1 MNFKKRYSGKIFDD
15 HLWVAAYSWSP
26 YYFEKHWKAMEEA
39 KPEAMAY
46 IRQCHTR
53 YGQEV
58 NFGPIARL
66 TMSQTIWQ
74 RASTTG

>member
-15 HLWVAAYSWSP
+15 HLWAAAYSWSP

-46 IRQCHTR
+46 IKAMT
-53 YGQEV
+53 Y
-58 NFGPIARL
+58 
-66 TMSQTIWQ
+66 
-74 RASTTG
+74 